1 MCDAYNKNGALPVHH
16 QYLPYMN
23 EPQTRDQDKE
33 LVKEALQDPQKYSAV
48 VARFVS
54 PLSRYVVRLAGL
66 GPDDVQ
72 DVLQEVFI
80 KVYRNLN
87 SYNPE
92 MPLSSWVYRIAHN
105 EAITHLR
112 KVAARPAVSIDSEAG
127 EVIAATLKSDLDLAS
142 DADAKIVAERIQD
155 VVATLPD
162 KYREVIV
169 LRYFED
175 NDYQEISD
183 ILKKPPGTVATLLSR
198 AKERLKKSVSESVV
212 LRSA

>member
-1 MCDAYNKNGALPVHH
+1 
-16 QYLPYMN
+16 MN
-23 EPQTRDQDKE
+23 EPQINRQDAE
-33 LVKEALQDPQKYSAV
+33 LVRAAIQDPREYGTL
-48 VARFVS
+48 VARFAA

-66 GPDDVQ
+66 SHDDVQ

-80 KVYRNLN
+80 KIYRNLN

-105 EAITHLR
+105 ETISHLR
-112 KVAARPAVSIDSEAG
+112 KNTARPTISMDSEEG
-127 EVIAATLKSDLDLAS
+127 ESIAATLRSELDLS
-142 DADAKIVAERIQD
+142 KETDEKFIAERIQE
-155 VVATLPD
+155 VVQSLPE

-175 NDYQEISD
+175 KDYQEISD

-198 AKERLKKSVSESVV
+198 AKEKLKKSVAENPAF
-212 LRSA
+212 RSA

>member
-1 MCDAYNKNGALPVHH
+1 
-16 QYLPYMN
+16 MN
-23 EPQTRDQDKE
+23 EPRLNQQDAE
-33 LVKEALQDPQKYSAV
+33 LVRSALRDSREYGALV
-48 VARFVS
+48 TRFAA

-66 GPDDVQ
+66 SPDDAQ

-87 SYNPE
+87 SYNPQ

-105 EAITHLR
+105 ETITHLR
-112 KVAARPAVSIDSEAG
+112 KNAARPAVSMDSEEG
-127 EVIAATLKSDLDLAS
+127 EAIAATLRSDLDLS
-142 DADAKIVAERIQD
+142 KELDEKIVAERIQEVVNSLPERYRD
-155 VVATLPD
+155 VV
-162 KYREVIV
+162 V

-175 NDYQEISD
+175 KDYQEISD

-198 AKERLKKSVSESVV
+198 AKEKLKKMVTDNPT